1 MDILEKKGSFKGESS
16 IVNVKIT
23 YEAEVKELV
32 LKTLNQ
38 LDKDYVIVQVCE
50 VDGEMQPLHDEIK
63 NRKIYCFY
71 PVENSS
77 LTKEY
82 QKWIHYSST
91 CPSSTNCDQD
101 IINTQI

>member
-1 MDILEKKGSFKGESS
+1 MSENF
-16 IVNVKIT
+16 
-23 YEAEVKELV
+23 AELFEQSLANIELKSGTIIKATV
-32 LKTLNQ
+32 VRV
-38 LDKDYVIVQVCE
+38 DKDYVIVQVCE
-50 VDGEMQPLHDEIK
+50 VDGEMEPLHDEIK

-91 CPSSTNCDQD
+91 CPSSPNCDQD